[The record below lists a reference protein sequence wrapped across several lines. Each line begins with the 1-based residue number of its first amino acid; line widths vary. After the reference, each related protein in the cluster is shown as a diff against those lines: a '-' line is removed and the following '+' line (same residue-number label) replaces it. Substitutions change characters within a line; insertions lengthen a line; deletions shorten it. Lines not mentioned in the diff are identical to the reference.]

1 MISSTDLGKLAL
13 IEWLD
18 AKEVEYGWHTKD
30 TIKKTDS
37 PKILSVGWIAELNEK
52 EVKISADIP
61 LDKDDDE
68 AGRSMTIPVGCIQKV
83 IFWDGSYVWNI

>member
-13 IEWLD
+13 ITWLD
-18 AKEVEYGWHTKD
+18 AKEIEYGWHTQDK
-30 TIKKTDS
+30 IKKTGC
-37 PKILSVGWIAELNEK
+37 PPILSVGWIADLTEK

-68 AGRSMTIPVGCIQKV
+68 AGRSQSIPLGCVQDV
-83 IFWDGSYVWNI
+83 TFWDGTYVWNI